1 MTNTMHGDKAFW
13 EDIKS
18 GYLARAADVATLS
31 DSEALALTEL
41 LDASTG
47 LSESA
52 DYCEDLVYEH
62 LVSFVRA
69 SDKLYDDHDW
79 DASEDAGSDRRFIA
93 EKSAELS
100 HFIQQHGAGLTLPQ
114 VRTFGEIAFR
124 VGAFLKTKPAKYQIE
139 RFAEHGIVWEGEAR
153 DY

>member
-18 GYLARAADVATLS
+18 EYLARAADVATLS
-31 DSEALALTEL
+31 EGETEALTEL

-47 LSESA
+47 LSESV
-52 DYCEDLVYEH
+52 DYYGDLLYEH

-69 SDKLYDDHDW
+69 TNRLYDDYEW
-79 DASEDAGSDRRFIA
+79 SVSGDACSDRRFIA
-93 EKSAELS
+93 EKAAELS
-100 HFIQQHGAGLTLPQ
+100 YFIQRYEAGLTLPQ

-139 RFAEHGIVWEGEAR
+139 RFAEHGIAWEGEAR
-153 DY
+153 DN